1 MLADAHGLQYRIS
14 SAAGQTL
21 QNQRTC
27 LARNYVFI
35 KYLWVTSVTQPSHEC
50 LVALDVS
57 RTLAQGGWATISN
70 RQMEGLV
77 ACPSERP
84 EDIPLVCVTHVAQ
97 AEDLQGKKA
106 RFLRSL
112 MLLEDA
118 SPLFPLSFWFI
129 TLLFCQGSFGGQ
141 KVTLSLLMLYPHF
154 LSPTLYQSPLKN
166 CYKELLLAPPLKAGS
181 MSVIREDSRK
191 VLN

>member
-14 SAAGQTL
+14 SAVGHTL

-35 KYLWVTSVTQPSHEC
+35 KDLWVTSVTQPSHEC

-84 EDIPLVCVTHVAQ
+84 EDIPLVCVTYVAQ
-97 AEDLQGKKA
+97 AEDLQGKK
-106 RFLRSL
+106 
-112 MLLEDA
+112 
-118 SPLFPLSFWFI
+118 
-129 TLLFCQGSFGGQ
+129 GQ
-141 KVTLSLLMLYPHF
+141 VPEKPHAVGRR
-154 LSPTLYQSPLKN
+154 QSPFSIVLLIHYSPFLPRIFRRTKGDIKACSCFIHTFWVQLSIKVHLKTVTKN
-166 CYKELLLAPPLKAGS
+166 CS
-181 MSVIREDSRK
+181 
-191 VLN
+191 